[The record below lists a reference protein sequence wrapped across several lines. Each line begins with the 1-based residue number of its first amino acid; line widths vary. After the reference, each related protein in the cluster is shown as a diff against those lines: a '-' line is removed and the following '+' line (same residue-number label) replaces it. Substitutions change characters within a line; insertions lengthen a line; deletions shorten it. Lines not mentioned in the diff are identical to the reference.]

1 MTRGSLH
8 IFNAIVLLCLCAGA
22 CPADGSFSDANRT
35 APLAPGT
42 SAWRTEPEDIRTGA
56 LQTEAERVQYLESSK
71 QMVLTNL
78 QRTLDSVQM
87 RIGVLRRQAYRP
99 SPEELDQSEKD
110 IDTLEQQLGI
120 IPGISG
126 STLID
131 LQRSLIVDGIR
142 KAREDVAALRQRW
155 GYKLVVFGRA
165 FFEAAPP
172 QIPPEITAVPPGYL
186 LSPGDQIKV
195 MVWSRL
201 GRESE
206 YSLRIGP
213 DGMVSV
219 PGIGAVMAAGSTLSG
234 FQQLLE
240 KKLSRYQQLSVSVTL
255 DRLRTIQVQVA
266 GDAVKPGTYTL
277 GGLSTVMNALYMAG
291 GPSDVG
297 SFRKIKLVSRGR
309 PDRMIDLYDLFLR
322 GSRKMDYQLE
332 DQDMLFIPP
341 VGSTVTVLGE
351 VVRPGRYELEFPC
364 ALHDLLET
372 AGGVKPSGYA
382 QRIEVERV
390 ANSEYRVLMSA
401 SISEKAPAFELLPGD
416 EVTVASVLPEKTN
429 QVEIIGPVKRPGLYG
444 LEPGMRLS
452 QLVERAEGLRQDR
465 EVHLPR
471 ADVLRL
477 IQGEGTS
484 ILRIDLEKALAG
496 DQTNDIELSKFDRVF
511 VYEPDQVLFRP
522 RVVTVTGEVARPGT
536 YRRPN
541 EMRVSDLITAA
552 GGVLP
557 TTYLA
562 AADLLR
568 RDAHDELQLLKVDL
582 RRALDGDPE
591 ADILV
596 HDRDEM
602 TVYSVDQ
609 AVWRDRTVRIEG
621 AVQRPGTYPRAENM
635 RVADLIFA
643 AGGLLPEAGPDIGLA
658 STASDGQARLSTV
671 RVQPHSTDDLHNPLL
686 RDRDVVTVPEVNP
699 YLRAPEVV
707 YLVGE
712 VKYPGPY
719 VLKSRDERL
728 SDVIDRA
735 GGLTARAHAAGAVL
749 LRKPENLVGAQQTA
763 VADAVL
769 AISQEYADK
778 QYQLQLAK
786 LGVGAGVTA
795 VRPREE
801 TRVVSSI
808 EALGE
813 QAEREV
819 KAKELETTTA
829 AEARSPKVTEE
840 KTILAKGQGAHGDKA
855 LIDIIAR
862 LGGREPETE
871 ADRTSAMG
879 APVKTEKVRLDLD
892 KVREVM
898 ASSRV
903 TVDVGKAM
911 ERRGCP
917 DDLFLKEGD
926 RLYIPEA
933 VETVVVAGAV
943 LHPHAIAHQPGWS
956 VEDYIRHS
964 GGYSMDASKQHVVVV
979 KANGNAIPRDMCRV
993 VEKGDIIVVPNTG
1006 MVAIVK
1012 DRLEV
1017 ASKMSQVI
1025 SGVVSTLF
1033 VLSQVL

>member
-8 IFNAIVLLCLCAGA
+8 IFNAIVFLCLCASAVAAGN
-22 CPADGSFSDANRT
+22 SFSDVDRMD
-35 APLAPGT
+35 PLAAGP
-42 SAWRTEPEDIRTGA
+42 SAWRTEPPDIRIDA

-71 QMVLTNL
+71 QTVLTNL

-87 RIGVLRRQAYRP
+87 KVGVLRRQAYRP
-99 SPEELDQSEKD
+99 SPDELEQSEKD
-110 IDTLEQQLGI
+110 VDTLEQQLGI

-142 KAREDVAALRQRW
+142 KVREDVAALRQRW
-155 GYKLVVFGRA
+155 GYKLLVFGRA

-186 LSPGDQIKV
+186 LSPGDQIRV

-206 YSLRIGP
+206 YSLKIGP

-219 PGIGAVMAAGSTLSG
+219 PGIGATMAAGSTLSG

-240 KKLSRYQQLSVSVTL
+240 KKLSRYQQLSVSVSL

-309 PDRMIDLYDLFLR
+309 PDRMVDLYDLFLR

-332 DQDMLFIPP
+332 DQDMIFVPP
-341 VGSTVTVLGE
+341 VGSVVTVLGE

-364 ALHDLLET
+364 ALHDLLEM

-401 SISEKAPAFELLPGD
+401 SISEKAPAFELIPGD

-429 QVEIIGPVKRPGLYG
+429 QVEITGPVKRPGLYG

-452 QLVERAEGLRQDR
+452 QLMERAEGLRQDR
-465 EVHLPR
+465 EVHLSR

-477 IQGEGTS
+477 TQGGGTS
-484 ILRIDLEKALAG
+484 IVRVDLEKALAG
-496 DQTNDIELSKFDRVF
+496 DQASDIELTKFDRVF
-511 VYEPDQVLFRP
+511 IYEPDQVLFRP
-522 RVVTVTGEVARPGT
+522 RVVTVNGEVARPGT

-582 RRALDGDPE
+582 RRVLDGDPE
-591 ADILV
+591 ADMLV
-596 HDRDEM
+596 HDRDEL

-609 AVWRDRTVRIEG
+609 AVWRDRTVRVEG

-643 AGGLLPEAGPDIGLA
+643 AGGLLPEAGPAIGLA
-658 STASDGQARLSTV
+658 STASDGQTNLRTV
-671 RVQPHSTDDLHNPLL
+671 RIQPHSTDDLQNPLL
-686 RDRDVVTVPEVNP
+686 QDRDVVTVPEVNP

-719 VLKSRDERL
+719 VLKSREERL
-728 SDVIDRA
+728 SDVLDRA
-735 GGLTARAHAAGAVL
+735 GGLTTRAHAAGAVL

-763 VADAVL
+763 AADAVL

-786 LGVGAGVTA
+786 LGVGVTA
-795 VRPREE
+795 VQPREE

-813 QAEREV
+813 QADQDV

-879 APVKTEKVRLDLD
+879 AAVKTEKVKLDLD
-892 KVREVM
+892 KVKEVL

-911 ERRGCP
+911 EQRGCA
-917 DDLFLKEGD
+917 DDLSLKEGD

-943 LHPHAIAHQPGWS
+943 LHPHAIAYQDRWS
-956 VEDYIRHS
+956 VDDYIRHS
-964 GGYSMDASKQHVVVV
+964 GGYAMDASKQHVVVV

-993 VEKGDIIVVPNTG
+993 VERGDIIVVPNTG